1 MRLADLMQMLVSE
14 AKQRIEEAGMGADLG
29 AQDIETVADTIG
41 LGALKFADLQHDRE
55 SDYIFDVVRFSKFE
69 GRTGPYLQYAG
80 VRIKS
85 LLAKAAEAGL
95 RPGPIR
101 IEQPVE
107 RQLALLLDRFHLTV
121 ERSAEL
127 RKPHVLAEHLYA
139 LAGLY
144 SQFYH
149 GSRILAEDDRARAE
163 SWLGLSKLVLLQIE
177 LGLSLLGIDVPAR
190 M

>member
-1 MRLADLMQMLVSE
+1 MRLADLMQMLITE
-14 AKQRIEEAGMGADLG
+14 AERRIDEAGMGAELEQG
-29 AQDIETVADTIG
+29 EREKVADMVG

-55 SDYIFDVVRFSKFE
+55 SDYIFNISRFSKFE

-85 LLAKAAEAGL
+85 LLFKAEKAGVAFA
-95 RPGPIR
+95 PVH
-101 IEQPVE
+101 IEKAIE
-107 RQLALLLDRFHLTV
+107 RQIALTLDRFHLVV
-121 ERSAEL
+121 ERAAEL
-127 RKPHVLAEHLYA
+127 RKPHILAEHMFA

-149 GSRILAEDDRARAE
+149 DSRILNEEDSTRAG
-163 SWLGLSKLVLLQIE
+163 SWLSLSKAVLAQLE
-177 LGLSLLGIDVPAR
+177 LGLSLLGIDIPER